1 MRQEL
6 WNRFLETG
14 SVEDYLEY
22 ACTVE
27 TAVNNDKCL
36 KSGKEGEAIDRAGK
50 AVGDGADSRTIRR
63 L

>member
-1 MRQEL
+1 MRQER

-14 SVEDYLEY
+14 SIADYLEY

-27 TAVNNDKCL
+27 AAVSDKQCL
-36 KSGKEGEAIDRAGK
+36 KSGKEGESIDRAGK
-50 AVGDGADSRTIRR
+50 AIGDGTDSLPFRR